1 MKKISETTRQYAENC
16 YKFAV
21 SVMEVCRYED
31 ALLELNKAIRMV
43 PGNAKYRYQA
53 GIALQESGK
62 PRNAIMQ
69 IKKAVKLEP
78 NNVLYRRELSRLLR
92 LAGHYKAARKQREIA
107 DTLHSQRL

>member
-53 GIALQESGK
+53 GIALQESGEIWK
-62 PRNAIMQ
+62 ALMQ
-69 IKKAVKLEP
+69 MRKAVKLEP
-78 NNVLYRRELSRLLR
+78 NNALYRRELSRLLR

-107 DTLHSQRL
+107 DTLHSERP